1 VLEHCKVQLKSEGLT
16 DTDKHLSLEW
26 SQFAI
31 HWYQLLPPSKG
42 MKASQMLKLADFKTF
57 YLLIFFLKDSCE
69 IEMLSSPAEGKET
82 CFFLEV
88 LNECKRK

>member
-1 VLEHCKVQLKSEGLT
+1 
-16 DTDKHLSLEW
+16 
-26 SQFAI
+26 
-31 HWYQLLPPSKG
+31 
-42 MKASQMLKLADFKTF
+42 MKAFQMLKLADFKTF